1 MSRCKACDVILTN
14 AELNKTYG
22 KTDTMVGMCYDC
34 SKISTKAYT
43 DFDATVDTQIDFTVS
58 LDEFEVDRGYN

>member
-22 KTDTMVGMCYDC
+22 KSDTMVGLCYDC
-34 SKISTKAYT
+34 SKISSKASG
-43 DFDATVDTQIDFTVS
+43 DFDATVDSQIDFTVS
-58 LDEFEVDRGYN
+58 LDEFELDRW

>member
-22 KTDTMVGMCYDC
+22 KAETMVGLCYDC
-34 SKISTKAYT
+34 SKISSKASG
-43 DFDATVDTQIDFTVS
+43 DFDATVDSQIDFTVS
-58 LDEFEVDRGYN
+58 LDEFELDRW

>member
-1 MSRCKACDVILTN
+1 MSRCKACDVILTG
-14 AELNKTYG
+14 AELDKTYS
-22 KTDTMVGMCYDC
+22 KTDTMVGMCYSC

>member
-1 MSRCKACDVILTN
+1 MSRCKACDVILTG
-14 AELNKTYG
+14 AEFFKTYG
-22 KTDTMVGMCYDC
+22 AGNTLVGLC
-34 SKISTKAYT
+34 SGCRPLSTNAYT

>member
-22 KTDTMVGMCYDC
+22 KTDTMVGLCYDC
-34 SKISTKAYT
+34 SKISSKASG
-43 DFDATVDTQIDFTVS
+43 DFDATVDSQIDFTVS
-58 LDEFEVDRGYN
+58 LDEFELDRW

>member
-14 AELNKTYG
+14 AELDKTYG
-22 KTDTMVGMCYDC
+22 EGNTMVGMCYSC
-34 SKISTKAYT
+34 SKISSKASG
-43 DFDATVDTQIDFTVS
+43 DFDATVDSQIDFTVS

>member
-1 MSRCKACDVILTN
+1 MSRCKACDVILTK

-22 KTDTMVGMCYDC
+22 KTDTMVGMCYVC
-34 SKISTKAYT
+34 LRVSTKAYT